1 MAYVETLLSSW
12 QTILSNI
19 APIISVILI
28 VLGGIV
34 YGVAQTQPGE
44 QRGKW
49 QTAALAMLIGGIIVA
64 AIAGAAVLIRDTSM
78 KILT

>member
-1 MAYVETLLSSW
+1 MAFVETLLSSW
-12 QTILSNI
+12 QAILSNI

-49 QTAALAMLIGGIIVA
+49 QAAALAMLIGGIIVA
-64 AIAGAAVLIRDTSM
+64 AIAGAAALIRDTSM
-78 KILT
+78 KLLT

>member
-49 QTAALAMLIGGIIVA
+49 QTAALAMLICGIIVA

>member
-1 MAYVETLLSSW
+1 MAFIETLLSSW
-12 QTILSNI
+12 QSILSGI
-19 APIISVILI
+19 APIVSVILI

-49 QTAALAMLIGGIIVA
+49 QAAAIAMLIGGIIVA
-64 AIAGAAVLIRDTSM
+64 AIAGAATLIRDTSM
-78 KILT
+78 KLLT

>member
-34 YGVAQTQPGE
+34 YGVAQTQPGD

>member
-34 YGVAQTQPGE
+34 YGVAQAQPGE
-44 QRGKW
+44 GRGKW

-78 KILT
+78 RILT

>member
-1 MAYVETLLSSW
+1 LAYVETLLSSW

-34 YGVAQTQPGE
+34 YGVAQTQPGD

>member
-12 QTILSNI
+12 QTILSNV

-28 VLGGIV
+28 VIGGIV

-44 QRGKW
+44 SRGKW
-49 QTAALAMLIGGIIVA
+49 QAAALAMLIGGIIVA

-78 KILT
+78 KLLT